1 MWCAVQR
8 SDKWNIMRC
17 ASYLR
22 WLGYDDW
29 ISQMI
34 RIWWLHISEDSNMM
48 IEYLRGFECDDWVS
62 QIASVARCSYWG
74 VAKGKSSCWRLGG
87 FGAYAACI
95 NNQLPAKKHLP
106 RLSRTVR
113 QYCRWWKVKWAF
125 LSVVSLWLITMITW
139 PKTCPSASIS
149 LSPETLLLRNVA
161 PAPYIATWKR
171 CQQGPKRNMFHH

>member
-1 MWCAVQR
+1 
-8 SDKWNIMRC
+8 MRC

-74 VAKGKSSCWRLGG
+74 VAKGKRSCWRLGG

-125 LSVVSLWLITMITW
+125 LSLMITW

-171 CQQGPKRNMFHH
+171 CEQVPKRNMFHH